1 MHAAEPL
8 TAVSVTA
15 VSPTTAAAVTNIG
28 DYSRSNSSH
37 VAYEPQIEGG
47 GYCKQ
52 TSTSFNPPTTHRIA
66 TAWIKGGEVQ

>member
-1 MHAAEPL
+1 MMHAAEPL

-28 DYSRSNSSH
+28 DYSCSISSY

-47 GYCKQ
+47 AIE
-52 TSTSFNPPTTHRIA
+52 TNISSFQPTHHPSHRYRMD
-66 TAWIKGGEVQ
+66 